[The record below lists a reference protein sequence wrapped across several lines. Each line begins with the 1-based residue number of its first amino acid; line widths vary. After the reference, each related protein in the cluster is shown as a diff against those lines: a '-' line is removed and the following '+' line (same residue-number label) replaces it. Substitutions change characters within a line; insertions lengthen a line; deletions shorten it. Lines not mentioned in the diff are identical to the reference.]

1 MERMGKLGAL
11 GALRGAERQ
20 AKNFREGL
28 LAL

>member
-1 MERMGKLGAL
+1 MGKLGAL

-20 AKNFREGL
+20 AKNFRDGL